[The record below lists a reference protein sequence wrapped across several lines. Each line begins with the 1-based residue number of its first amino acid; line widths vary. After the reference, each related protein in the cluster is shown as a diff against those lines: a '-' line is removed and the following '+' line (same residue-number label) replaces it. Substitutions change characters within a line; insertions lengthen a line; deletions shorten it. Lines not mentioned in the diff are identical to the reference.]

1 MKNETMVLVRALAKA
16 ITDDE
21 TLGRLA
27 LRSGLIGESEIGWAL
42 RAAVCATVEAAPVEA
57 APVQAEPVEAAPVEA
72 EQWRLEPLEHDSRS
86 RIRALDRWCDHVAS
100 WLQTQPQGRWS
111 GTAQQL
117 VDAVPGYPASNLRAI
132 GSRLGQAAASGATHG
147 FRVVSREWRDSRW
160 AVYALEVAQ

>member
-1 MKNETMVLVRALAKA
+1 MKSETMVLMRSLVQA

-27 LRSGLIGESEIGWAL
+27 LRSGLIGDSEVGWAL
-42 RAAVCATVEAAPVEA
+42 RAAVCVSVVAAPVEA
-57 APVQAEPVEAAPVEA
+57 PPVEAPPVEAA
-72 EQWRLEPLEHDSRS
+72 QWRLEPLEHDSRS
-86 RIRALDRWCDHVAS
+86 RIRALDRWCDHVSA

-117 VDAVPGYPASNLRAI
+117 VDAVPGYPSSNLRAI

-147 FRVVSREWRDSRW
+147 FRVAFREWRDSRW
-160 AVYALEVAQ
+160 AVYTLEVAQ